1 MYSLRHV
8 FELDVFEA
16 TGQQTANITLL
27 YESLKTVPP
36 TSVESER
43 AFSAAGLFVTELRTR
58 LSDSSLDHLSFLRSY
73 IIK

>member
-43 AFSAAGLFVTELRTR
+43 AFLAAGLFVTKLRTG
-58 LSDSSLDHLSFLRSY
+58 LNDSSRDHLSFLRSY